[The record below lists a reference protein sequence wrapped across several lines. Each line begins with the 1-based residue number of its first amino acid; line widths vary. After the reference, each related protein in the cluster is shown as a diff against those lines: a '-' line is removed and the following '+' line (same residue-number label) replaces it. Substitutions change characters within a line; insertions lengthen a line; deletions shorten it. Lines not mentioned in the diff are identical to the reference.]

1 MGEDSKSFLERL
13 CSNTIPKKDG
23 SIVLTHIHNDIGR
36 IQSELTITKVKNNLY
51 YVLSAALSE
60 IRDLDWFNQNK
71 LKNEKV
77 NIKNV
82 TSDYGVLGLIGPKS
96 RAVLKKVTK
105 ENIENE
111 NFPWLKAKEIEIN
124 NIKVLA
130 LRVNYMGELGW
141 ELHVSMNKMEKLYE
155 LLMDAGRDLKI
166 INFGSHAMN
175 SMRMDKGYRGWG
187 T

>member
-1 MGEDSKSFLERL
+1 MFQINVGIIDLSTFSKYEIIGEDCKSFLDRL

-23 SIVLTHIHNDIGR
+23 SIVLTHTHNNIGR
-36 IQSELTITKVKNNLY
+36 IQSELTITKVKNNHY

-77 NIKNV
+77 DINNV
-82 TSDYGVLGLIGPKS
+82 TSDYGALGLIGPKS

-111 NFPWLKAKEIEIN
+111 IFPLVEGKRN
-124 NIKVLA
+124 
-130 LRVNYMGELGW
+130 
-141 ELHVSMNKMEKLYE
+141 
-155 LLMDAGRDLKI
+155 
-166 INFGSHAMN
+166 
-175 SMRMDKGYRGWG
+175 
-187 T
+187 